1 MIQPT
6 ILNRKGTDMFVIIG
20 TQVKKEELGCIPE
33 PRICPRCRRLVHY
46 QVIREQRWFTVF
58 WVPLFPVQSKQYIQC
73 PSCGLA
79 LQMDEPQIDDPQKMN
94 EPQATIPDKSAD
106 TDGASTLKKGA
117 RQAGRLAGRLK
128 KRLDEMI

>member
-1 MIQPT
+1 
-6 ILNRKGTDMFVIIG
+6 MFVIIG

-58 WVPLFPVQSKQYIQC
+58 WVPLFPVQSRQYIQC

-79 LQMDEPQIDDPQKMN
+79 LQMADPQIDDSQMGQ
-94 EPQATIPDKSAD
+94 PQAMISGNSAD
-106 TDGASTLKKGA
+106 ANESSALKKGA